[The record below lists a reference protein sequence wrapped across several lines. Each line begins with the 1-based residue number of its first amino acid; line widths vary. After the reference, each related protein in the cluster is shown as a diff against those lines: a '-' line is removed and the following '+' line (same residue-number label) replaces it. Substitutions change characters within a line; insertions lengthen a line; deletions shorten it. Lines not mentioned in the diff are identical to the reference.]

1 MVRYAWGELRLV
13 RLRKDTKAIP
23 FPRRPTRTELE
34 RFWMKLQ
41 EDVLECGEIMP
52 NTSEFDRKFAVLTY
66 DSFEEACENYRRFR
80 DSICRGEEYQLPE
93 KYTKIPPLGKSME
106 DEIIIVTARLHSWI
120 TGRFKITNKPFS
132 IETIIEEV
140 SKVRGTKPS
149 PLIVK
154 NSLKKGWRQH
164 KGIIL
169 ENEEELSHFVL
180 VNVPKEDLEK
190 IVGESL
196 PEYT

>member
-1 MVRYAWGELRLV
+1 MVK
-13 RLRKDTKAIP
+13 LRKDSKAIP
-23 FPRRPTRTELE
+23 FPRRPTRSEIE

-52 NTSEFDRKFAVLTY
+52 NKSEFDRKFTILIY

-80 DSICRGEEYQLPE
+80 DSVCKGEEYELPE
-93 KYTKIPPLGKSME
+93 KYTKIPALGKSLE
-106 DEIIIVTARLHSWI
+106 DEVVIVTGRVYSWI
-120 TGRFKITNKPFS
+120 YGRFKISDKKFS

-140 SKVRGTKPS
+140 FKVRGTRPS
-149 PLIVK
+149 QETVK

-169 ENEEELSHFVL
+169 KNEEEISHYML
-180 VNVPKEDLEK
+180 VGVPKECLEE
-190 IVGESL
+190 IVGELL